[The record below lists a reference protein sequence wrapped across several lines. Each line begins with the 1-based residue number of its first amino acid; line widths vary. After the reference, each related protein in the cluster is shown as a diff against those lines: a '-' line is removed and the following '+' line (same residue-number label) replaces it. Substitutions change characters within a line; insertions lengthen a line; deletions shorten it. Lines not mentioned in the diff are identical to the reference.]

1 MTPAELD
8 EIFHRTLDD
17 KKLSRGERK
26 ALTQILTDEQPDKD
40 QLAVFRHEA
49 FAVAREHMH
58 DPRDRQVAGWLEDV
72 CKLLLPPTDAM
83 AVAEARFSPGQDCV
97 RRVISLFAHA
107 RSSVDICVFTITDD
121 RIADAIIEAHGRGVA
136 IGVIT
141 DDMKAMD
148 RGSDIERLRRAGIEV
163 RLVLGRAERQIPC
176 LAVGPGKGHAD
187 QFGPTRPNAGRFG
200 IKRDGFLMAQSRKER
215 AERIGCVDEMGGERR
230 RGIRD
235 WGLGTRDF

>member
-107 RSSVDICVFTITDD
+107 RSSVDVCVFTITDD

-163 RLVLGRAERQIPC
+163 REDCSEHHMHHKFAVFDQRILLTGSFNWTRSATAYNQENIVVTSEPRLVRAFRDTFAELWQ
-176 LAVGPGKGHAD
+176 K
-187 QFGPTRPNAGRFG
+187 FRP
-200 IKRDGFLMAQSRKER
+200 
-215 AERIGCVDEMGGERR
+215 
-230 RGIRD
+230 
-235 WGLGTRDF
+235 